1 MPLIRTWCPTC
12 QRSIDVVPDSM
23 VLLPGSEERMARVLF
38 ACPTCDEGSSFHV
51 DAQLATLLVAGGARV
66 SHHPSLQR
74 PGFHGDAPPLTY
86 DDLLAFHELL
96 QRPDWFE
103 ELIAPG

>member
-12 QRSIDVVPDSM
+12 QRSIDVAPGAM
-23 VLLPGSEERMARVLF
+23 VLLPGSEERTTRVMF

-51 DAQLATLLVAGGARV
+51 DSQLATFLIAGGARV
-66 SHHPSLQR
+66 SHHPSLQ
-74 PGFHGDAPPLTY
+74 GAESHGDAPPFTY

-103 ELIAPG
+103 ELITRG